1 MPILNIDVQIDT
13 SDLWCEEDES
23 LDEVLKQ
30 SIQNEVVSAVKQQ
43 AKEAINN
50 CVDQFVRA
58 NVDAKIKTVMDAAV
72 IEMIEGGMKFTPQYS
87 REEVSIMDYVRSR
100 FDKNDLA
107 SAIHKYVEKEA
118 KTLTEELKRQY
129 DVKFASKIVEGI
141 ANQGLLKPE
150 AAKILLGE

>member
-30 SIQNEVVSAVKQQ
+30 SIQNEVVLAVKKQ
-43 AKEAINN
+43 AKESINN

-58 NVDAKIKTVMDAAV
+58 NVDDKIKIAMDEA
-72 IEMIEGGMKFTPQYS
+72 ISQMIDGGMKFTPQYS
-87 REEVSIMDYVRSR
+87 REEVSIMDYVRNR

-107 SAIHKYVEKEA
+107 SAIHKYVEKES

>member
-1 MPILNIDVQIDT
+1 
-13 SDLWCEEDES
+13 
-23 LDEVLKQ
+23 
-30 SIQNEVVSAVKQQ
+30 
-43 AKEAINN
+43 
-50 CVDQFVRA
+50 VRA